1 MTQNPVVQSALDEK
15 SKKVTKFGQWILKL
29 SVEKEG
35 SKKYSDKSALVKG
48 DMVEQKFS
56 EIII

>member
-1 MTQNPVVQSALDEK
+1 MYDTESSGQDEK
-15 SKKVTKFGQWILKL
+15 SKKVTKFGQWILML

-48 DMVEQKFS
+48 DMVKQKFS